1 MRIRRKYWFVP
12 ALAILGILFALMHF
26 YYKPKVHEETL
37 ILDPKE
43 PPPPLPPSEPVTPD
57 PVVKPTAQPAQPEQ
71 AAKPVEPQ
79 TPEAA
84 PAPAPSNY

>member
-12 ALAILGILFALMHF
+12 ALAVLGILFALVHF

-43 PPPPLPPSEPVTPD
+43 PPPPLPTPSPAPVAEP
-57 PVVKPTAQPAQPEQ
+57 APAPAPAP
-71 AAKPVEPQ
+71 AAMPAPA
-79 TPEAA
+79 PAAA
-84 PAPAPSNY
+84 PAPAPVK